1 MINPGLNVN
10 LFEINTGNVFYKNVP
25 LERTPWISAL
35 VQLNGNV
42 INNRGQCVATCAKGS
57 TGEYNISWQSIPYPS
72 GGADYIVHLTPLEG
86 EVFIYASNRQNLQVR
101 VVTTARTGGG
111 ADCPF
116 FITIY

>member
-1 MINPGLNVN
+1 MVLSLNTLVFGINASNV
-10 LFEINTGNVFYKNVP
+10 LYRNVG
-25 LERTPWISAL
+25 LERVPWISAL

-42 INNRGQCVATCAKGS
+42 TNNRGQRVAACTKGGA
-57 TGEYNISWQSIPYPS
+57 GEYNITWQSIPYPS

-86 EVFIYASNRQNLQVR
+86 EVFIWASNRQSLQVR

-111 ADCPF
+111 TDCSF